1 MHNSPLPDSMGPVTP
16 EVLLAEVRGIAATQS
31 ARFDGIERE
40 QGTMREWMSRLSD
53 AIDRQVTVTTKF
65 IGLEV
70 RQAQTEKEA
79 SDLRLEV
86 RSLNDKV
93 DKLQKDGIKTG
104 IIRGAISALV
114 GGVVSAVVI
123 GIVLKVLGLPS
134 AP

>member
-1 MHNSPLPDSMGPVTP
+1 MECDFLPNLRQPDENEDVKEEFNLDEAIFPKRTTHST
-16 EVLLAEVRGIAATQS
+16 
-31 ARFDGIERE
+31 FDR
-40 QGTMREWMSRLSD
+40 
-53 AIDRQVTVTTKF
+53 TVVENEK
-65 IGLEV
+65 IV
-70 RQAQTEKEA
+70 KEA

-86 RSLNDKV
+86 GSLNDKV

-123 GIVLKVLGLPS
+123 GIVLKVRGLPS